1 MSHLDKNTKNILL
14 GALIGSTIGAA
25 AIILLKNSS
34 CKNKKSTL
42 HLIGKALANAGEA
55 VKDRIEDPQ
64 ALLKEIDKKIAKN
77 EDKLADV
84 LELAAAGMQLWK
96 KLTK

>member
-1 MSHLDKNTKNILL
+1 MSNLDKNTKNILL
-14 GALIGSTIGAA
+14 GALIGSAVGAA
-25 AIILLKNSS
+25 AIILVKNSKDS
-34 CKNKKSTL
+34 KSTL

-55 VKDRIEDPQ
+55 VKDRMEDPQ
-64 ALLKEIDKKIAKN
+64 SLLKEIDKKITKN
-77 EDKLADV
+77 EDKLADI